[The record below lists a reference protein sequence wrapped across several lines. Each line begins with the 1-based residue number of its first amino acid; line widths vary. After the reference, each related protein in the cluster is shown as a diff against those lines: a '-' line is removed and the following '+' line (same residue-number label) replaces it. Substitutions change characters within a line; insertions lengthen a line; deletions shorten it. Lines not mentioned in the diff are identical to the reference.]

1 MKNREF
7 QQLMVEMANCDKCTN
22 FKCKNKSLINIYKD
36 YDFCT
41 NIPSIW
47 TDWFNRLDSEIMII
61 GQDWGPYNDM
71 KKFNEMLNEDK
82 SNWRCIVEDEK
93 SNTKKLLSRYI
104 KESSN
109 NKYTLFDIFVT
120 NGIMCARQGNVAYI
134 FQNKLK

>member
-1 MKNREF
+1 MIMIIF
-7 QQLMVEMANCDKCTN
+7 VFLIMANCDKCIN
-22 FKCKNKSLINIYKD
+22 FKCKNRSLINIYKD

-41 NIPSIW
+41 NIPTIW

-71 KKFNEMLNEDK
+71 KKFNVMLNKDK
-82 SNWRCIVEDEK
+82 SNWECIVEEEK

-104 KESSN
+104 KESSG

-120 NGIMCARQGNVAYI
+120 NAIMLQGKEMLIAAPI
-134 FQNKLK
+134 LI

>member
-1 MKNREF
+1 
-7 QQLMVEMANCDKCTN
+7 
-22 FKCKNKSLINIYKD
+22 
-36 YDFCT
+36 
-41 NIPSIW
+41 
-47 TDWFNRLDSEIMII
+47 MII

-82 SNWRCIVEDEK
+82 SNWRCIVEEEK

-104 KESSN
+104 KESIN